1 MFFFVV
7 LFSPHISSLSIRPFP
22 FEFPNACWEKME
34 NEEPYTQKK
43 TKHVFSVSSVA
54 SGRGKKKKSHKRV
67 SILMILISAFYD
79 PCPWLYDGKKILL
92 AAIWFREIG
101 RSGQSH
107 LAAIETSGGGG
118 AFRP

>member
-1 MFFFVV
+1 MRVG
-7 LFSPHISSLSIRPFP
+7 
-22 FEFPNACWEKME
+22 EKME

-43 TKHVFSVSSVA
+43 NMFFSVSLSSVA
-54 SGRGKKKKSHKRV
+54 LVGGGKSHKRV

-79 PCPWLYDGKKILL
+79 ACPWVYDGKKIIF

-107 LAAIETSGGGG
+107 LAAIETRRG